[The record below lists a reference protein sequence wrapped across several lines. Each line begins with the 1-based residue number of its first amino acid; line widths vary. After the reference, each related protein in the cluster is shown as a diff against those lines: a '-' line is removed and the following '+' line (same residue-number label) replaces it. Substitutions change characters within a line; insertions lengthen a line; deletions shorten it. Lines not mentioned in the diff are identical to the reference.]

1 MNPMKQLLRR
11 PIHTL
16 FAILLLSA
24 ACAFLCISSGIFLS
38 VQESAKMI
46 EDTYVT
52 LAVPNPDA
60 FEFSSSKT
68 TDAWDALLSAAE
80 NEAAVKAV
88 YQHAF
93 ISAMSPEL
101 SPLLSVQEEMHYDP
115 SLDKPSDY
123 AAFVVRVSDAAQTP
137 SGGWDVSADIEQIV
151 LLHPGYT
158 VRSRL
163 RFSYWNASGGADMDP
178 PETGKTYLVYGRF
191 VDDDLLLRQRLAEQV
206 RCPLEEVD
214 LSKISTEGAA
224 ALKKELL
231 SRGFAEGLG
240 DIAAE
245 YVQEKTGRTTTLNP
259 DELEM
264 VDTAS
269 LFPQVLIDSETD
281 RPFITVTC
289 IDQPLDTFLC
299 REENALWAGI
309 LRNAVSS
316 QHGFPVIGTDRA
328 DTLYA
333 FCQQTAYLSQGR
345 VFSAAEYLSGEK
357 VCILSERLA
366 IQNGLHIGDSISLQF
381 YGTGDPFQL
390 EMSRQS
396 NPFAQDYYPEL
407 ADEADRGQFEI
418 VGFYRQTDSW
428 EYSLGQ
434 WTPNTILVPKAA
446 CPTRASSPHRML
458 FLSVVLKNGMSQ
470 RFLDSIRQ
478 KGLPE
483 NAFQILD
490 SGYERIADSLEN
502 SVKGAGRYFFVSI
515 VFWLAALIIYL
526 FFFVSKQ
533 KDDVARMRSL
543 GASSGEVRRYLFFF
557 ASVPAFLAVL
567 IGMGLALTGME
578 TAVQYICSA
587 GSRLDTALSELYHSS
602 SATAMIDVSVRK
614 SLICL
619 ISGLQAGAH
628 LAFFLLFST
637 CMVKAKRIYVVNL
650 S

>member
-115 SLDKPSDY
+115 SLDKPSDC

-328 DTLYA
+328 DTLYS

-366 IQNGLHIGDSISLQF
+366 IQNGLHIGDSIPLQF
-381 YGTGDPFQL
+381 YGAGDPFQL
-390 EMSRQS
+390 EPSRQS

-434 WTPNTILVPKAA
+434 WTPNTLLVPKAA
-446 CPTRASSPHRML
+446 CPTRASSPHRTL

-502 SVKGAGRYFFVSI
+502 SVKGAERYFI
-515 VFWLAALIIYL
+515 VAILFWFAALVIYL
-526 FFFVSKQ
+526 FFFVSRQ
-533 KDDVARMRSL
+533 KEDLARMRSL
-543 GASSGEVRRYLFFF
+543 GATSGEARRYLFCF
-557 ASVPAFLAVL
+557 AAAPALLAVL

-637 CMVKAKRIYVVNL
+637 CVVKAKRIYVVNL